1 MGEFTFNGISSSS
14 LGLLV
19 EKVPMMNRP
28 ERKYDRY
35 SVPGRNGDIFV
46 MQDAW
51 QNVEQTYE
59 VWFENG
65 VSDNVVD
72 RGYSITEWL
81 FGASDYAVLT
91 DDFDPDHYRKAVFL
105 GPYDIKNILM
115 KYGRATITFDCDPR
129 RFLMS
134 GLEWIDLPVPP
145 SDGLE
150 VLNPTPFPAKPVYDV
165 TITPGNISNIRVVS
179 ESGTSTVLTINKP
192 GHFIVDSG
200 KESIVDENGAPAFNS
215 TWGTFP
221 TIYPGVSLLK
231 PQQNGKVQPNWWTL

>member
-19 EKVPMMNRP
+19 EKVPNMNRP

-51 QNVEQTYE
+51 ENVEQTYE

-81 FGASDYAVLT
+81 FGASDYATLT

-105 GPYDIKNILM
+105 GPYDIENILM
-115 KYGRATITFDCDPR
+115 KYGRAEITFDCDPR

-134 GLEWIDLPVPP
+134 GLEWIDQKVPDERSGVDRPSSPALGWFGGPEPDSLPCEA
-145 SDGLE
+145 G
-150 VLNPTPFPAKPVYDV
+150 
-165 TITPGNISNIRVVS
+165 I
-179 ESGTSTVLTINKP
+179 
-192 GHFIVDSG
+192 
-200 KESIVDENGAPAFNS
+200 
-215 TWGTFP
+215 
-221 TIYPGVSLLK
+221 
-231 PQQNGKVQPNWWTL
+231 

>member
-1 MGEFTFNGISSSS
+1 M
-14 LGLLV
+14 V
-19 EKVPMMNRP
+19 ERVPNMDRP
-28 ERKYDRY
+28 ARKYDRY

-51 QNVEQTYE
+51 ENVEQSYDIWWEDSISSTVAE
-59 VWFENG
+59 G
-65 VSDNVVD
+65 
-72 RGYSITEWL
+72 GYTLSEWL
-81 FGASDYAVLT
+81 FGPSDYATLT

-105 GPYDIKNILM
+105 GPYDVENTMQKL
-115 KYGRATITFDCDPR
+115 GRARITFDCDPR

-165 TITPGNISNIRVVS
+165 TITPGMISNIKVVS
-179 ESGTSTVLTINKP
+179 ESGTTTVLTINKP

-200 KESIVDENGAPAFNS
+200 KERIVDENGAPVFNS

-221 TIYPGVSLLK
+221 TIYPGVSLLN